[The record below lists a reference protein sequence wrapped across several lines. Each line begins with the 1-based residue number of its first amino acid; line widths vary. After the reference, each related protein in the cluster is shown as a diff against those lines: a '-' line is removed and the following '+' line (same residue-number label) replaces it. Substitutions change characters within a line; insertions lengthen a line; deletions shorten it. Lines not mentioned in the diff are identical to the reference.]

1 MDLPLNFAQ
10 GAAPP
15 VAHTRRLP
23 PVVLAAGYVLAHLAL
38 DWISYVAPVAPFAI
52 TPWNP
57 TAGLAIAFLLVF
69 GLRYWPLLAV
79 ATMVAEAVVRGLP
92 ETAAM
97 TLLNAAV
104 GAAGYGLAAALLRAK
119 LETPS
124 IHMRRHFGWLVA
136 TAVTFALPVTASHVA
151 TLTVAGLLPAQEFTA
166 TLGVFWV
173 GDVIGIVIT
182 TPALLLGYDLIS
194 RRVSGG
200 VRWARPSRETLLQAA
215 ALAGLLW
222 AVFGLPFIDET
233 RFFYL
238 LFIPLIWIAL
248 RRGFAGAVAAT
259 LCIQL
264 TLVVWAYIL
273 DIGAI
278 PVAELQALML
288 TLAVTGL
295 FLGLAVSEHR
305 DALQALQRREDELQ
319 TALRLAAATEMY
331 SALAH
336 ELHQPLAAA
345 SHFAWAG
352 RKILEFPEF
361 DKAELKSV
369 LEKALAEARR
379 AGAVTQKL
387 RDLYLGEAPRHEP
400 LDLYSVIHEALSS
413 LAARCAREKV
423 MVAVAP
429 GEPLVVPG
437 DAVQLAMVVRN
448 ILGNAVDAV
457 SGQEG
462 ARLIEV
468 SVGIA
473 EGKAVIVIEDS
484 GPGIAPGL
492 EGRVFAAFATT
503 KERGLGLGLAISRSI
518 VEAHGGRIW
527 LRPSRLGGAGFCFS
541 LPLGES

>member
-1 MDLPLNFAQ
+1 MDLPLNLAQ
-10 GAAPP
+10 GAAPAAG
-15 VAHTRRLP
+15 VRRLP
-23 PVVLAAGYVLAHLAL
+23 AAVVVAGYVVAHLAL
-38 DWISYVAPVAPFAI
+38 DWVSYVAPVAPFAI

-57 TAGLAIAFLLVF
+57 TAGLAIAFFLIF
-69 GLRYWPLLAV
+69 GLRYWPALAL
-79 ATMVAEAVVRGLP
+79 ASMVAEAVVRGLP
-92 ETAAM
+92 EAAVM
-97 TLLNAAV
+97 TFLNAVV
-104 GAAGYGLAAALLRAK
+104 GAGGYGLAAALLRTK
-119 LETPS
+119 LEGPS
-124 IHMRRHFGWLVA
+124 IRMRRHFGWLVV

-151 TLTVAGLLPAQEFTA
+151 ALTVSGLLPARDFAA

-182 TPALLLGYDLIS
+182 TPALLLGYAWI
-194 RRVSGG
+194 SGG
-200 VRWARPSRETLLQAA
+200 AVWSRPSRETLLQTA

-259 LCIQL
+259 LSIQL

-273 DIGAI
+273 EIGAI

-295 FLGLAVSEHR
+295 FLGMTVSEHR
-305 DALQALQRREDELQ
+305 DALQALQTREDELQ
-319 TALRLAAATEMY
+319 TALRLAAAAEMY

-361 DKAELKSV
+361 DRAELKMV
-369 LEKALAEARR
+369 LEKALAESRR

-400 LDLYSVIHEALSS
+400 LDLHSVVHDALSS
-413 LAARCAREKV
+413 LAARCARENV
-423 MVAVAP
+423 MVSVAP
-429 GEPLVVPG
+429 GEPAVVPG

-448 ILGNAVDAV
+448 ILANAVDAV
-457 SGQEG
+457 AGRAEMRMIAVAVEIEG
-462 ARLIEV
+462 NRVVVA
-468 SVGIA
+468 
-473 EGKAVIVIEDS
+473 IEDN
-484 GPGIAPGL
+484 GPGIAPDL

-541 LPLGES
+541 LPLGDP